1 MFKDF
6 EGKTESE
13 ALQKARQELG
23 LVNDDVYV
31 EVLEETKKGL
41 FKRSYVKIR
50 VYYGEEEKEDI
61 EKASNAEDI
70 PEKGEKLTA
79 ESDVERKTIEFISTL
94 IRKMG
99 YEADITITSRRDS
112 KICLNI
118 ESDNSS
124 ILIGRK
130 GKNLDAIQLLA
141 NTWSTECARVMG
153 ACRERPAQTSF
164 DAGVASVS
172 RVLVAFMLVMCPIV
186 FLLNGLTKG
195 DWLSALLF
203 SVSVAVGITPQ
214 MLPVFVTTCLARG
227 AREMARHEVIVKD
240 LAAIQNLGAMDVLC
254 CDKTGTLTED
264 RVILERHINVEGHP
278 DDRVLRHA

>member
-79 ESDVERKTIEFISTL
+79 ESDVERKTIEFILTL

-141 NTWSTECARVMG
+141 NVYAANIDE
-153 ACRERPAQTSF
+153 
-164 DAGVASVS
+164 DAK
-172 RVLVAFMLVMCPIV
+172 IV
-186 FLLNGLTKG
+186 IDSENYR
-195 DWLSALLF
+195 
-203 SVSVAVGITPQ
+203 
-214 MLPVFVTTCLARG
+214 M
-227 AREMARHEVIVKD
+227 RHEDQIVRN
-240 LAAIQNLGAMDVLC
+240 AIRSAEYVRRSGRSKLLEPMNPFERRLVHTALNDFKGVDTKSEGEGVYKQVRIIP
-254 CDKTGTLTED
+254 TE
-264 RVILERHINVEGHP
+264 RNKNNR
-278 DDRVLRHA
+278 

>member
-141 NTWSTECARVMG
+141 NVYAANIDE
-153 ACRERPAQTSF
+153 
-164 DAGVASVS
+164 DAK
-172 RVLVAFMLVMCPIV
+172 IV
-186 FLLNGLTKG
+186 IDSENYR
-195 DWLSALLF
+195 
-203 SVSVAVGITPQ
+203 
-214 MLPVFVTTCLARG
+214 M
-227 AREMARHEVIVKD
+227 RHEDQIVRN
-240 LAAIQNLGAMDVLC
+240 AIRSAEYVRRSG
-254 CDKTGTLTED
+254 
-264 RVILERHINVEGHP
+264 
-278 DDRVLRHA
+278 

>member
-50 VYYGEEEKEDI
+50 VYYGEEEKEDMA
-61 EKASNAEDI
+61 KAAESEVL
-70 PEKGEKLTA
+70 PKEGESLSA
-79 ESDVERKTIEFISTL
+79 ESDVERKTIEFVTTL
-94 IRKMG
+94 IEKMG
-99 YEADITITSRRDS
+99 YEATVTISSRRDS
-112 KICLNI
+112 KISLNI

-141 NTWSTECARVMG
+141 NVYAANIDEDVK
-153 ACRERPAQTSF
+153 
-164 DAGVASVS
+164 
-172 RVLVAFMLVMCPIV
+172 IV
-186 FLLNGLTKG
+186 IDSENYR
-195 DWLSALLF
+195 
-203 SVSVAVGITPQ
+203 
-214 MLPVFVTTCLARG
+214 M
-227 AREMARHEVIVKD
+227 RHEDQIVRNAVRSAEYVRRSGRSK
-240 LAAIQNLGAMDVLC
+240 L
-254 CDKTGTLTED
+254 
-264 RVILERHINVEGHP
+264 LEPMNPFERRLVHTALNDFKGVETKSEGEGVYKQVRIIP
-278 DDRVLRHA
+278 TAKKNR